1 MTSGVSTS
9 SIKVISLSATAPQV
23 PTTSKNVPREE
34 LRIESTMSTSKSFLE
49 RFMAPV
55 TLQASCLRAGVN
67 TVDTND
73 ALKRSIDTLQRIYA
87 VVAAL
92 AIGEALRRAVLK
104 GGGPAHTLQVSWSDI
119 QLPLCV
125 AVLVT
130 VIPFV
135 HGMNR
140 HLDEHMADLAV
151 PAKRS
156 RMVATLMLDFLI
168 FAIQCCV
175 LFSLGGAVDSPGP
188 TFYRIFLAL
197 LLIDIFWAILRSL
210 FELQALDWNRID
222 GQSRD
227 DIIKQVLWAAINIV
241 AVLAVIGVESAAKN
255 DLSQARLLGLL
266 AVIRSGADY
275 WFARDIYF
283 PQKQTAMSQFSG
295 A

>member
-1 MTSGVSTS
+1 
-9 SIKVISLSATAPQV
+9 
-23 PTTSKNVPREE
+23 
-34 LRIESTMSTSKSFLE
+34 
-49 RFMAPV
+49 MAPV

-104 GGGPAHTLQVSWSDI
+104 GGGPAHTIQVSWSDI

-175 LFSLGGAVDSPGP
+175 LFSLRRCCRQPGP
-188 TFYRIFLAL
+188 YL
-197 LLIDIFWAILRSL
+197 LQDLPRPPS
-210 FELQALDWNRID
+210 NRH
-222 GQSRD
+222 
-227 DIIKQVLWAAINIV
+227 
-241 AVLAVIGVESAAKN
+241 
-255 DLSQARLLGLL
+255 LLGHSSESFRI
-266 AVIRSGADY
+266 AGAGLESHRWAKPRRY
-275 WFARDIYF
+275 HQA
-283 PQKQTAMSQFSG
+283 G
-295 A
+295 ALGSD